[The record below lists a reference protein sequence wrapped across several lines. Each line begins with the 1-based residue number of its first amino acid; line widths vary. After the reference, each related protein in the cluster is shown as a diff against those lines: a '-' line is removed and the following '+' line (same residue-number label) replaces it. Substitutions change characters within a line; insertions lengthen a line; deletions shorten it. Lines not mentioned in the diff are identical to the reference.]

1 MSLST
6 LVVMTPL
13 TLQNSLIKHITLC
26 HPNRT
31 LFLHKDII
39 FVYLHIIWNKSHGL
53 KSILV
58 DFYDGALRLQTH
70 TREAKVLAATFPF
83 FTVSL
88 RKTAAKHGLQ
98 RLASSV
104 LHKRLSVQ
112 CVVDTVNPQDRTPHH
127 PPPTNRILF

>member
-26 HPNRT
+26 QRNRT
-31 LFLHKDII
+31 LFLLIDVI
-39 FVYLHIIWNKSHGL
+39 FVYLHIIWNKKPRFKIHTTTTTTFANSHAE
-53 KSILV
+53 SESPRS
-58 DFYDGALRLQTH
+58 DFS
-70 TREAKVLAATFPF
+70 F